1 MSFLIK
7 NIGCTKTKNDRVFTA
22 EEIENLIPMVESSFY
37 RLLQMNAQINT
48 IINQLKSQDVI
59 LSDSITLN
67 SLSHSDEESINNL
80 SSLKVLLSATQDEIS
95 FISKRGGTIPNIDEP
110 IVNWNG
116 KIDDNDIVFTWKLGD
131 KKIEQ
136 KKSSITEQDK
146 GIYTE
151 EA

>member
-95 FISKRGGTIPNIDEP
+95 FISKKGGTIPNIDEP

-131 KKIEQ
+131 KKIKQ
-136 KKSSITEQDK
+136 KKSSITEQNKDL
-146 GIYTE
+146 YTE